1 MKTKLQIAIEYATQ
15 KHKGQKRKGKNI
27 DYIVHPL
34 QVVNIL
40 SQNGADEET
49 MIVGVLHDVVEDT
62 NTSLEEIE
70 QCFGESIRKLVAFES
85 EDKSKSYRERKK
97 EHMDNLSQSPYKAKL
112 VNCADKLSNITDII
126 EDYNKQG
133 ENLWGVFNGS
143 KDDIKWYY
151 GLAIDAL
158 VELEGIKMYAE
169 LKEKYQILKNLW
181 QKKTFVFKCLFFF
194 D

>member
-1 MKTKLQIAIEYATQ
+1 MTNRLKKAIEYATQ

-34 QVVNIL
+34 QVVEIL

-62 NTSLEEIE
+62 NTTLLEIE
-70 QCFGESIRKLVAFES
+70 ECFGKEISTLVASES

-97 EHMDNLSQSPYKAKL
+97 EHMDKLSIVPYKAKM

-126 EDYNKQG
+126 DDYNNQG
-133 ENLWGVFNGS
+133 DSLWQVFNGS
-143 KDDIKWYY
+143 KEDIKWYY
-151 GLAIDAL
+151 GIAINALA
-158 VELEGIKMYAE
+158 ELEGVKMYSE
-169 LKEKYQILKNLW
+169 LKQKYEILKL
-181 QKKTFVFKCLFFF
+181 L
-194 D
+194 

>member
-49 MIVGVLHDVVEDT
+49 MIVGILQDVVEDT

-97 EHMDNLSQSPYKAKL
+97 EHMDNVSQSPY
-112 VNCADKLSNITDII
+112 
-126 EDYNKQG
+126 
-133 ENLWGVFNGS
+133 
-143 KDDIKWYY
+143 
-151 GLAIDAL
+151 
-158 VELEGIKMYAE
+158 
-169 LKEKYQILKNLW
+169 
-181 QKKTFVFKCLFFF
+181 
-194 D
+194 